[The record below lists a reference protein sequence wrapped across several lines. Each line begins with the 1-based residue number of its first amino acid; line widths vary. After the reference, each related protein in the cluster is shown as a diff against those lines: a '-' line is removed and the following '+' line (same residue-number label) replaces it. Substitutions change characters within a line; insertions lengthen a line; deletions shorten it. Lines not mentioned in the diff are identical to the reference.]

1 MEITFHPGVEPT
13 RELEVEEE
21 EQFKA
26 FTGESLPGNLRP
38 PEMGSKT
45 PPLFQRA
52 FRRVLEAF
60 LAARTGNFT
69 QAELGSSALV
79 LSPHKDDETLAC
91 GALLTGKIRAGA
103 RVKVAFY
110 TDGRNSC
117 PGAIPPGELSGLRTR
132 EAREACRVLGLQPED
147 LVFLEL
153 EDGHLAEHEEEAR
166 REIAKLLEEFRP
178 SEVYLPY
185 RHETTEDHR
194 AAHRISLS
202 ALAGAGFSVR
212 VYEYPVWFWFH
223 WPWVRT
229 PWVGLREKPNR
240 IRTGLVSGW
249 RLLRDFNRKFP
260 ARTFLE
266 LKRKALDCYKSQMTK
281 IVDVPACTTLE
292 DVAGGEF
299 LACFFRKMEIF
310 RAYELPGRGKG

>member
-1 MEITFHPGVEPT
+1 MERTLHPRVEPGQKV
-13 RELEVEEE
+13 EVEDQVE
-21 EQFKA
+21 A
-26 FTGESLPGNLRP
+26 FPGDRLPGNLP
-38 PEMGSKT
+38 SPQPGSGA
-45 PPLFQRA
+45 PPLLQRA
-52 FRRVLEAF
+52 ARRVIQSL
-60 LAARTGNFT
+60 LAAR
-69 QAELGSSALV
+69 AENIPQNDLEKSALI

-91 GALLTGKIRAGA
+91 GTLLAGKVRAGA
-103 RVKVAFY
+103 RVMVAFY
-110 TDGRNSC
+110 TDGGNSC
-117 PGAIPPGELSGLRTR
+117 PGIIPPEELSEIRTR
-132 EAREACRVLGLQPED
+132 ESLEAGGVLGLRPED
-147 LVFLEL
+147 LVFLEI

-166 REIAKLLEEFRP
+166 RGIEKLLEEFRP

-185 RHETTEDHR
+185 RHETTEDHK

-202 ALAGAGFSVR
+202 ALAETGLPVR

-223 WPWVRT
+223 WPWVGT

-266 LKRKALDCYKSQMTK
+266 LKKEALNCYKSQMER
-281 IVDVPACTTLE
+281 IIDDPDWTTLG

-299 LACFFRKMEIF
+299 LACFFKEMEF
-310 RAYELPGRGKG
+310 FHSYELPGREDD